1 MIINNRNI
9 HEANDISL
17 HDAYFESF
25 VFDRAYNRLE
35 TVVKPEWPFAIQTDF
50 NDNVSIE
57 YTKLWRIRITCTDVS
72 GTEISNCEYW
82 GASPHIFSMSI
93 ISGGE
98 SLLVQR
104 LFEDMKPEYKFCK
117 LKSKNDYIEVLIEFS
132 SGDKLRTACR
142 SVQFSEIES
151 DE

>member
-57 YTKLWRIRITCTDVS
+57 YTKLRRIRITCTDVI

-104 LFEDMKPEYKFCK
+104 LFEDMKPE
-117 LKSKNDYIEVLIEFS
+117 
-132 SGDKLRTACR
+132 
-142 SVQFSEIES
+142 
-151 DE
+151 